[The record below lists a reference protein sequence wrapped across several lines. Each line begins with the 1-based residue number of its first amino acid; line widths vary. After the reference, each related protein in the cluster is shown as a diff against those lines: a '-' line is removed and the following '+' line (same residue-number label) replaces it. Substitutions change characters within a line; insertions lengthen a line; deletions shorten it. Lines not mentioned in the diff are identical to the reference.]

1 MKTSD
6 AINELAAALAKAQ
19 GEIQNPVKNRVNPHF
34 KSRYADIADG
44 LDVIRPTLSKHAIA
58 FVQATELVD
67 DMVIL
72 RTRMIHSSGQWLEST
87 YPVGR
92 FVKHQELG
100 ASLTYAK
107 RQALFSIVGVAGDD
121 DDDGNSA
128 TASPGARKTSN
139 AIKRDNPEAWP
150 TLEKAV
156 RTAMT
161 RDELTGVWRKFK
173 DEIAAWPLSWKEQ
186 ADELFSVRA
195 GEVADRSTEVIDA
208 ADPAPAAESL
218 THPVRYRNTNGA
230 PVGKVRDDYFQTT
243 EEDIEGFRKKPEAA
257 E

>member
-1 MKTSD
+1 MQTSEN
-6 AINELAAALAKAQ
+6 INEIATALAKAQ
-19 GEIQNPVKNRVNPHF
+19 GEIQNPAKNRVNPHF
-34 KSRYADIADG
+34 KSKYADIADG
-44 LDVIRPTLSKHAIA
+44 LDVIRPTLSKFGIA
-58 FVQATELVD
+58 FVQATELHE

-72 RTRMIHSSGQWLEST
+72 RTRMIHTSGQWLEST

-128 TASPGARKTSN
+128 TASPGTRRTSN
-139 AIKRDNPEAWP
+139 AIKRENPEAWP

-156 RTAMT
+156 RTAAD
-161 RDELTGVWRKFK
+161 RDQLTAVWREFK
-173 DEIAAWPLSWKEQ
+173 DTIAQWPIAWKEQ

-195 GEVADRSTEVIDA
+195 GEVAHRSTEVI
-208 ADPAPAAESL
+208 ADSAPAAEPL
-218 THPVRYRNTNGA
+218 THPVRYRPTHGA
-230 PVGKVRDDYFQTT
+230 PVGKVREDYFQTT
-243 EEDIEGFRKKPEAA
+243 EDDIAGFRQKPEAA

>member
-1 MKTSD
+1 MLTSD
-6 AINELAAALAKAQ
+6 NINELAAALAKAQ
-19 GEIQNPVKNRVNPHF
+19 GEIQNPAKNRVNPHF
-34 KSRYADIADG
+34 KSKYADIADG
-44 LDVIRPTLSKHAIA
+44 LDVIRPTLSKFGIA

-67 DMVIL
+67 DGMVIL

-128 TASPGARKTSN
+128 TATPGVRKTSN
-139 AIKRDNPEAWP
+139 AIKRENPEAWP
-150 TLEKAV
+150 SLEKAV
-156 RTAMT
+156 RAATS
-161 RDELTGVWRKFK
+161 RDELAAVWREYK
-173 DEIAAWPLSWKEQ
+173 DTIAVWPLSWKMQ

-195 GEVADRSTEVIDA
+195 GEVAHRSTEDLTETR
-208 ADPAPAAESL
+208 APAEPL

-230 PVGKVRDDYFQTT
+230 PVGKVRDDYFETT
-243 EEDIEGFRKKPEAA
+243 EEDIEGFRKKAEAA